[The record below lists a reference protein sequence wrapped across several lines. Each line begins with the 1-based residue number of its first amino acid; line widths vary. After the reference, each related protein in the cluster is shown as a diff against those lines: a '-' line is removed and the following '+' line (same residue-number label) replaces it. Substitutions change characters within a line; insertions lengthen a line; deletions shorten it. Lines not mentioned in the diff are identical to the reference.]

1 MDENSAL
8 IQQILREQ
16 QEEDGQAVNRTST
29 HKEKDEIHGWQT
41 VSYPKRHR
49 KAAKPQA
56 ERLGRDARPNG
67 DADVDV
73 FRSIELHAE
82 ERHRRVVESQLAAA
96 AAAAAAAG
104 AGGSKRRSDDEDD
117 SDAEVAGAVENG
129 GGQARK
135 VRPKKPKKPKVTVAE
150 AAAKIDAGH
159 LSAFL
164 ADITAS
170 YESQQDIQL
179 MRFADYFGRAF
190 ASVGSAQFPW
200 LKIFKESPVAKL
212 VDIPLAHIS
221 EDVYKTSV
229 DWLSQ
234 KTPEALGSF
243 VLWSLDSILAD
254 LTSHLG
260 AVKGSKKV
268 VQPAPSKS
276 QVAIFAVLAML
287 VRRKPDALICLLPV
301 VKENSKYVGQD
312 KLPVIVWVIL
322 QASQGDL
329 VVGLYMWVHLLLP
342 LLCGKSCNPQSR
354 DLILQLVER
363 MLSSPKA
370 RPIILN
376 GAVRKGER
384 LIPPAS
390 LDQLMKVTFPA
401 PSTRVKATER
411 FEAIYPTLKEVAL
424 AGSHGSK
431 AMKQV
436 ALQIS
441 NYAFKSAGEG
451 IPDLSNEAS
460 NIFIWCLNQNNE
472 CYKLWDKLYLDNL
485 DTSVLILKK
494 LSDDWRIHSSKQPS
508 LDHLRETLK
517 LFRQK
522 NEKALAKEDDA
533 ARQALIKDA
542 DKYCKSM
549 LGRLSNGPG
558 CMKSLM
564 VLVILALIAAVVS
577 QSMQSWDLNELLEK
591 FNLPQSF

>member
-16 QEEDGQAVNRTST
+16 QEEEGSQVANRGSS
-29 HKEKDEIHGWQT
+29 HKEKDESHGWQT
-41 VSYPKRHR
+41 VVYPKRHR
-49 KAAKPQA
+49 KAA
-56 ERLGRDARPNG
+56 
-67 DADVDV
+67 
-73 FRSIELHAE
+73 
-82 ERHRRVVESQLAAA
+82 
-96 AAAAAAAG
+96 AAAG
-104 AGGSKRRSDDEDD
+104 AAGGGSKRLSDDEDD
-117 SDAEVAGAVENG
+117 SDAEGAGAVENG
-129 GGQARK
+129 GVEAKK
-135 VRPKKPKKPKVTVAE
+135 VKPKKPKKPKVTVAE

-159 LSAFL
+159 LNVFL

-221 EDVYKTSV
+221 EDIYKTSV

-243 VLWSLDSILAD
+243 VLWLLDSIVTD

-276 QVAIFAVLAML
+276 QVAIFAVLAMA
-287 VRRKPDALICLLPV
+287 VRRKPDALISLLSAL
-301 VKENSKYVGQD
+301 KENPKYVGQD

-363 MLSSPKA
+363 ILSSPKA

-411 FEAIYPTLKEVAL
+411 FESIYPTLKEVAL
-424 AGSHGSK
+424 AGSSGSK
-431 AMKQV
+431 ALKQI

-441 NYAFKSAGEG
+441 NYAIKAAGEG

-460 NIFIWCLNQNNE
+460 NIFIWCLSQNSE
-472 CYKLWDKLYLDNL
+472 CYKHWDKLYLDNL
-485 DTSVLILKK
+485 DASVLILKK
-494 LSDDWRIHSSKQPS
+494 LSDDWRIHSSKQPN
-508 LDHLRETLK
+508 LDPLRETLK
-517 LFRQK
+517 LFKQK

-533 ARQALIKDA
+533 SHHALLKDA
-542 DKYCKSM
+542 DKYCKSL
-549 LGRLSNGPG
+549 LGQLSKGPG
-558 CMKSLM
+558 CLKILM
-564 VLVILALIAAVVS
+564 FLAILAIFAAV
-577 QSMQSWDLNELLEK
+577 MFPNLQSWDWDLNKLLEK
-591 FNLPQSF
+591 LNLPQNF

>member
-16 QEEDGQAVNRTST
+16 QEEEGQVVNRPSN
-29 HKEKDEIHGWQT
+29 HKEKDESHGWQT

-49 KAAKPQA
+49 KAAKPQP
-56 ERLGRDARPNG
+56 ERPGHDARPNG
-67 DADVDV
+67 DADV

-82 ERHRRVVESQLAAA
+82 ERHRRVVESRLAAA
-96 AAAAAAAG
+96 AAAAAAVG
-104 AGGSKRRSDDEDD
+104 AGGSRRVSDDEDD
-117 SDAEVAGAVENG
+117 SDTEVAGAVENG

-200 LKIFKESPVAKL
+200 LKIFKESSVAKL

-221 EDVYKTSV
+221 EDVYTTSV

-243 VLWSLDSILAD
+243 VLWLLDSILAD

-312 KLPVIVWVIL
+312 KLPVIVWAIL

-411 FEAIYPTLKEVAL
+411 FEAIYPTLKEAAL

-460 NIFIWCLNQNNE
+460 NIFIWCLSQNNE
-472 CYKLWDKLYLDNL
+472 CYKLWEKLYLDNL
-485 DTSVLILKK
+485 DTSVLVLKK
-494 LSDDWRIHSSKQPS
+494 LSDDWRVHSSKQPS
-508 LDHLRETLK
+508 LDPLRETLK

-522 NEKALAKEDDA
+522 NEKALAKEDDVD
-533 ARQALIKDA
+533 RHALIKDA

-549 LGRLSNGPG
+549 LGRLSKGPG
-558 CMKSLM
+558 CVKSLM
-564 VLVILALIAAVVS
+564 VLAILALIAAVVF
-577 QSMQSWDLNELLEK
+577 QNMQSWDLNKLLEK
-591 FNLPQSF
+591 FNLPKNF

>member
-16 QEEDGQAVNRTST
+16 QEEEGGSQAANRGSA
-29 HKEKDEIHGWQT
+29 HKEKDEGHGWQT

-49 KAAKPQA
+49 KAAKPQP
-56 ERLGRDARPNG
+56 ERPGHDARPNG
-67 DADVDV
+67 DADV

-82 ERHRRVVESQLAAA
+82 ERRRRVLEAQAAA
-96 AAAAAAAG
+96 AAAVGAG
-104 AGGSKRRSDDEDD
+104 AGGSKRYSDDEDD

-129 GGQARK
+129 RGEARK

-200 LKIFKESPVAKL
+200 LKIFKESPVVKL
-212 VDIPLAHIS
+212 VDIPLSHIS
-221 EDVYKTSV
+221 EDIYRTSV

-243 VLWSLDSILAD
+243 VSWLLDSILAD

-276 QVAIFAVLAML
+276 LVAIFAVLAMV
-287 VRRKPDALICLLPV
+287 VRRKPDALISLLPV
-301 VKENSKYVGQD
+301 VKENPKYVGQD
-312 KLPVIVWVIL
+312 KLPIIVWVIL

-376 GAVRKGER
+376 GAIRKGER

-424 AGSHGSK
+424 AGSSGSK

-441 NYAFKSAGEG
+441 NYAIKAAGEG

-460 NIFIWCLNQNNE
+460 NIFIWCLSQNNE
-472 CYKLWDKLYLDNL
+472 CYKHWDKLYLDNL
-485 DTSVLILKK
+485 DASVLILQK

-508 LDHLRETLK
+508 LDPLRETLK

-522 NEKALAKEDDA
+522 NEKALAKEDNA
-533 ARQALIKDA
+533 AHYALLRDA

-549 LGRLSNGPG
+549 LGRLSKGPG
-558 CMKSLM
+558 CVKSLI
-564 VLVILALIAAVVS
+564 VLAILALIAAVVL
-577 QSMQSWDLNELLEK
+577 QNIESWDLNKLLEK
-591 FNLPQSF
+591 FNLPQNF